1 MRADDIRKMTVE
13 EIKKEITRAYMEL
26 KNTTEAI
33 KTGKEKNV
41 NKSLNMRRNIARMLT
56 VLQQKSNN

>member
-1 MRADDIRKMTVE
+1 MRADDIRKMIVE

-56 VLQQKSNN
+56 VLQQKTNN

>member
-56 VLQQKSNN
+56 VLQPKTNN

>member
-56 VLQQKSNN
+56 VLQQKTNN

>member
-1 MRADDIRKMTVE
+1 MRADEIRKMTVE
-13 EIKKEITRAYMEL
+13 EIQKEITRAYMEL
-26 KNTTEAI
+26 RNLSDAI

-56 VLQQKSNN
+56 VLQQKTNN